1 MTKMPQVS
9 VAVPVEDPRAVVE
22 AIRGAADDENRAFGR
37 SGRVVVRASGTEPVV
52 RLMAEATTA
61 EQAQAAVDRLRYAVA
76 TLA

>member
-9 VAVPVEDPRAVVE
+9 VAVPVEDPRAAAA
-22 AIRGAADDENRAFGR
+22 AIRDAAEEENRNFGR

-61 EQAQAAVDRLRYAVA
+61 EQAQAAVDRLRAAVA

>member
-1 MTKMPQVS
+1 MPQVT
-9 VAVPVEDPRAVVE
+9 VAVPVEDPNGA
-22 AIRGAADDENRAFGR
+22 AAALAAAADDENARLGR

-61 EQAQAAVDRLRYAVA
+61 EEAAAAVERLRAVVA